1 MQDANNALEPLLT
14 WACDLNEPEAGWHA
28 PNSLAFE
35 MSMEYVKAVNIVARQ
50 NREQKTLILLNLAFV
65 ARGFL
70 KASTLGWAD
79 GSKSAGG
86 SSQVTSRTP
95 IEYYEFWRAL
105 IHLAR
110 AIWLSVSASH
120 LERDPHYTDCWLQA
134 LDDND
139 REISEDVHCI
149 LQEAQGDTDG
159 HGSPTGP
166 SANALPPSDAISA
179 AVPGTSST
187 TPLPPVTSTPL
198 ASFIPNAKP
207 VLDNLD
213 AGNSSPAGTQN
224 GGAPS
229 QSSSTS
235 SLPPNAPPGELH
247 TAVSRHP
254 SVAGLSTLA
263 PPLSSPATPS
273 RISPERAVPNLT
285 AGMPE
290 EHNATPPDSALVIQ
304 HSASASSE
312 TRGATSIADAAIS
325 HPNPSGI
332 VTDPVVHTATG
343 LTSESQPGSTA
354 ASVAPRPPPPEP
366 RQTRRSKR
374 KAEELEIQNVSES
387 RKMQLRP
394 SKRTPVSAADT
405 AKPSKKRK
413 AADTNT
419 MTPKGSGTVASGSK
433 SVLISC

>member
-1 MQDANNALEPLLT
+1 MQDANNALEPLWT

-70 KASTLGWAD
+70 KASTIGWAD
-79 GSKSAGG
+79 GSQRAAG
-86 SSQVTSRTP
+86 SSRVTSRTP
-95 IEYYEFWRAL
+95 IEYFEFCLAL
-105 IHLAR
+105 IRLAR

-120 LERDPHYTDCWLQA
+120 LARDPHYTDCWLQA

-139 REISEDVHCI
+139 REISDDIRHI
-149 LQEAQGDTDG
+149 LQQPQGDTDG
-159 HGSPTGP
+159 HGSSTGP

-187 TPLPPVTSTPL
+187 THLPPVTSTPV
-198 ASFIPNAKP
+198 ASVIPNAKP

-213 AGNSSPAGTQN
+213 AGNPSPAGTQN

-235 SLPPNAPPGELH
+235 PLPPNAPPGELH

-273 RISPERAVPNLT
+273 RTSPERAVPSLT

-290 EHNATPPDSALVIQ
+290 EHNATPPDSASVIQ
-304 HSASASSE
+304 HSASSE
-312 TRGATSIADAAIS
+312 TGGATSIADAAIS

-343 LTSESQPGSTA
+343 PTSESQPGSTA

-419 MTPKGSGTVASGSK
+419 KTPKGSGTVASGSK